1 MGKIMDYYLGK
12 NMSELVTIPLNELKE
27 LSIAEFSGK
36 VNGKRV
42 NIYPSSEKGDL
53 YLRAKDVNINVGADS
68 ISIFAEDSHLY
79 IRLSEHMMFGIY
91 SYEDY
96 GDKKCYRIALDGNN
110 SDLLLTVVGGR
121 LKRAHEF
128 KG

>member
-1 MGKIMDYYLGK
+1 MDYYLGK
-12 NMSELVTIPLNELKE
+12 NMSELVEIPINELKE
-27 LSIAEFSGK
+27 LSITEFLGK

-53 YLRAKDVNINVGADS
+53 YLRAKDANIHVGTDY

-79 IRLSEHMMFGIY
+79 IRLSEHMIFGIY

-96 GDKKCYRIALDGNN
+96 GDKKSYRIALDGN
-110 SDLLLTVVGGR
+110 SPDLLLTVVGGR
-121 LKRAHEF
+121 LRRAHEF
-128 KG
+128 KGYR

>member
-1 MGKIMDYYLGK
+1 MGEIMEHYLGK
-12 NMSELVTIPLNELKE
+12 NMSELVAIPTNELKE
-27 LSIAEFSGK
+27 LSIAEFFGK

-53 YLRAKDVNINVGADS
+53 YLRAKNVNIHVGADF
-68 ISIFAEDSHLY
+68 ISIFAEDSDLY
-79 IRLSEHMMFGIY
+79 IRLSGNMIFGIY
-91 SYEDY
+91 SYENY
-96 GDKKCYRIALDGNN
+96 GNKKSYRIALDGNN

-121 LKRAHEF
+121 LRRVHEF